1 MNYLVEKLSCHFKV
15 SFYEEDNY
23 IFPDGYQFV
32 ITYNGERNFS
42 IYRQFSYPI
51 YDGYESISD
60 VVYEELLFLQSF
72 YQESKQK
79 PKLDYECSMG
89 CCYDEEMAGF
99 FNLESEEE
107 LFEFVKYF
115 IKVEPTHVNLDI
127 SLLMNLYPE
136 KTMQY
141 VEECKK
147 EQERL
152 LYLYDLGWKDFH
164 MSKGNSVYEKGQ
176 VLMNER
182 GTVLVG
188 MGGIEFEQLINTL
201 KIMDYKENEYLHIGL
216 KYTIVKNEFSTIV
229 CDTKLIEEV
238 RRHIEHLNFFN
249 YDELIFYISDTEIII
264 AKCSCYWA
272 IVMPIKMKVQDAIKF
287 EKKNLA
293 EKMNNLEL
301 IDPEKY
307 VEKENLDFT
316 KITASQFE
324 ELCKVI
330 LSVLGFKHIISRGH
344 TNSPD
349 GGVDI
354 ECDEEINQIFGV
366 KVRHW
371 IFQCK
376 NAKKVNR
383 KDIGEIPLLLKECNA
398 EGYGLF
404 YTGKFTAQ
412 TLERLKGMDN
422 DEKNEI
428 QYWDGF
434 MLSEI
439 IRENLRIKKAFSELI
454 EINQSRT

>member
-1 MNYLVEKLSCHFKV
+1 MNYLVEKLSGHFKV

-32 ITYNGERNFS
+32 ITYNGEKNFS
-42 IYRQFSYPI
+42 ICRQFSYPV
-51 YDGYESISD
+51 YGGYESISD
-60 VVYEELLFLQSF
+60 VIYEELLFLQSF

-79 PKLDYECSMG
+79 PKLEYECSMG
-89 CCYDEEMAGF
+89 CCYDEEMSVF

-115 IKVEPTHVNLDI
+115 IKVELTHINLDI

-147 EQERL
+147 KQERL
-152 LYLYDLGWKDFH
+152 FYLYDLGWKDFQ
-164 MSKGNSVYEKGQ
+164 MSKGNLVYEKGQ

-188 MGGIEFEQLINTL
+188 MGGIEFEQIINTL
-201 KIMDYKENEYLHIGL
+201 KIMDYKKNEYLHVGL
-216 KYTIVKNEFSTIV
+216 KYTILKNELSTVV
-229 CDTKLIEEV
+229 CNTKLIEEI
-238 RRHIEHLNFFN
+238 RRHIDHLNFFN
-249 YDELIFYISDTEIII
+249 YDELIFYISDKNIVI

-272 IVMPIKMKVQDAIKF
+272 IVMPIKIKVQDAVKF

-293 EKMNNLEL
+293 EKMKNLEL
-301 IDPEKY
+301 IDPAEY
-307 VEKENLDFT
+307 IERENLDFS
-316 KITASQFE
+316 KITAPQFE

-330 LSVLGFKHIISRGH
+330 LSVLGFKNIISRGH
-344 TNSPD
+344 TNSSD

-354 ECDEEINQIFGV
+354 ECDEDINQIFGV

-376 NAKKVNR
+376 NAKKMDR
-383 KDIGEIPLLLKECNA
+383 KDIGEIPLLLRERNA

-412 TLERLKGMDN
+412 TLDRLKGMED
-422 DEKNEI
+422 DGEKEI
-428 QYWDGF
+428 KYWDGF

-439 IRENLRIKKAFSELI
+439 IRENPRIKKAFRELI
-454 EINQSRT
+454 ENHQL

>member
-1 MNYLVEKLSCHFKV
+1 MNYLVEKLSCHFNV
-15 SFYEEDNY
+15 LFYEEDEY
-23 IFPDGYQFV
+23 ILLDGYQFV
-32 ITYNGERNFS
+32 ITYNGEKEFS
-42 IYRQFSYPI
+42 IYRQFSYPVHEL
-51 YDGYESISD
+51 YESIKD
-60 VVYEELLFLQSF
+60 VIYEELVFLQSF
-72 YQESKQK
+72 YQESKKK
-79 PKLDYECSMG
+79 PKLEYECSMG

-99 FNLESEEE
+99 FNVESEKE
-107 LFEFVKYF
+107 LFELVKYF
-115 IKVEPTHVNLDI
+115 IKVEETHVDLDI

-136 KTMQY
+136 KATQY
-141 VEECKK
+141 VDECKK

-152 LYLYDLGWKDFH
+152 LYLYDYGWKDFQ
-164 MSKGNSVYEKGQ
+164 MSKGSLVYERGQ

-188 MGGIEFEQLINTL
+188 MGGIEFEQIINTL

-216 KYTIVKNEFSTIV
+216 KYTIMKNEFSTIV

-238 RRHIEHLNFFN
+238 RRHVEHLNFFN
-249 YDELIFYISDTEIII
+249 YDELIFYISDTDIVI

-272 IVMPIKMKVQDAIKF
+272 IVMPIKMKVQDAVKF

-293 EKMNNLEL
+293 EKMNSLEL
-301 IDPEKY
+301 IDPGKY
-307 VEKENLDFT
+307 IEKENLDFS
-316 KITASQFE
+316 KITAPQFE

-330 LSVLGFKHIISRGH
+330 LSDLGFKHIISRGH

-354 ECDEEINQIFGV
+354 ECDEEIKQIFGV

-376 NAKKVNR
+376 NAKKVDR
-383 KDIGEIPLLLKECNA
+383 KDIGEIPLLLKERNA

-412 TLERLKGMDN
+412 TLDRLKGMDN
-422 DEKNEI
+422 DGQNEI
-428 QYWDGF
+428 KYWDGF

-439 IRENLRIKKAFSELI
+439 IWENPRIKKAYRELI
-454 EINQSRT
+454 ENNRF